1 MADNSKALKAA
12 NSASKYKAPAAN
24 VAERKAVQNVAKKIQ
39 ANVRP
44 GQTTNVL
51 RKDQMAT
58 AARIVQKEGPSVT
71 KEAGRG
77 PGPAERYQLGS
88 EVMSKTST
96 LQGAGG
102 VLGGQHAGGH
112 SDVMAAIKLGGF
124 TVKTPIIKRTSTK
137 NK

>member
-24 VAERKAVQNVAKKIQ
+24 VSERRAVQNVAKKIQ

-71 KEAGRG
+71 KEAGKG

-88 EVMSKTST
+88 EVMSKTSGLKGREIGAMDHMGGHG
-96 LQGAGG
+96 LQGGALGVFGG
-102 VLGGQHAGGH
+102 GGLPEQ
-112 SDVMAAIKLGGF
+112 
-124 TVKTPIIKRTSTK
+124 TR
-137 NK
+137 